1 MFIDILHKTV
11 KGEILSPDE
20 VSVAIS
26 HIMSG
31 EAAPLHISAFLTAL
45 ATRGETASEIGAA
58 AAILRSHA
66 HSITAPKGS
75 VDCCGTG
82 GSGLHS
88 YNVSSAVALICAG
101 AGIPMAKHGN
111 RAASSKSGTAD
122 CYEALGVNL
131 DVPREKLE
139 EALKTLNFCFL
150 MAPAHH
156 HAMRHVVPIRKA
168 LGFRTIFNLLGPLAN
183 PAHTEYQLIGVYDKK
198 WCKPMAQALK
208 DLGCKA
214 AWVVHGLDGLD
225 EITLTA
231 PTHIA
236 ALGLDGTISEFEI
249 TPEDFGLQRCSPADI
264 EGGAPAH
271 NAAALQ
277 ALLEGASG
285 AYRDI
290 ALLNAAA
297 IALITGKATSKAEAI
312 ALMQDSIDS
321 GKALNTLNQ
330 YRSFVA

>member
-1 MFIDILHKTV
+1 MFLDILHKTV
-11 KGEILSPDE
+11 QGQTLSPTEMND
-20 VSVAIS
+20 AIT

-31 EAAPLHISAFLTAL
+31 EADPVHISSFLTSL
-45 ATRGETASEIGAA
+45 SMRGETAEEISAA
-58 AAILRSHA
+58 ASVLRSHA
-66 HSITAPKGS
+66 HSITAPEGS

-88 YNVSSAVALICAG
+88 YNISSAVALICAS
-101 AGIPMAKHGN
+101 AGIPIAKHGN

-131 DVPREKLE
+131 EVEKEKLE
-139 EALKTLNFCFL
+139 QALKELNFCFL

-156 HAMRHVVPIRKA
+156 HAVRHVVPIRKS

-183 PAHTEYQLIGVYDKK
+183 PANADYQLIGVFDKK
-198 WCKPMAQALK
+198 WCRPMAEALGK
-208 DLGCKA
+208 LGCKG
-214 AWVVHGLDGLD
+214 AWVVHGHDGLD

-231 PTHIA
+231 PTHVA
-236 ALGLDGTISEFEI
+236 ALNNKGEVNEFEI
-249 TPEDFGLQRCSPADI
+249 TPEEFGLKRCAP
-264 EGGAPAH
+264 EGIVGGDAQH
-271 NAAALQ
+271 NANALKE
-277 ALLEGASG
+277 LLEGKPS

-297 IALITGKATSKAEAI
+297 VALITSKATNKEDAVKMMRD
-312 ALMQDSIDS
+312 ALDS
-321 GKALNTLNQ
+321 GNALKILND